1 MVIPVVL
8 CGGSGTRL
16 WPVSR
21 QLYPKQ
27 FLSLNTKHSMLQETL
42 LRLEGLDMAA
52 PCVVCHEEHRFLV
65 AEQLRS
71 LGVDGATIVLEP
83 EGRNT
88 APATALA
95 ALQSIEAGRHIG
107 GNHVGG
113 ARVDEY
119 MGRDGAEA
127 GAVPATDSPATDPH
141 GVDPVML
148 VLPADHHIADEEAFQ
163 SAIKKALPLALD
175 GRLVTFGITPR
186 HAETGYG
193 YIEQG
198 APLLCADGSTS
209 GAFALQGF
217 TEKPAVELARQFVAQ
232 GTHLWNAGVFMFRA
246 GVFLAE
252 LSQLA
257 PDILSSCRQAMAGA
271 EHDLDFIRPN
281 AAAFSASPNI
291 SIDHAVM
298 EHTARGAV
306 VPLDAG
312 WNDIGSWAALWD
324 VSDKN
329 AAGNSI
335 SGDVIEVDTHNCM
348 LRSER
353 RLIAAIGLNDM
364 IVVETADAVLVAH
377 RDKVQ
382 QVREIVTQLQKDCR
396 VECRQHRRVYRPW
409 GSYMLM
415 EQGDRYQVKRITVNS
430 GASLSL
436 QQHHHRAEHWV
447 VVSGTARITCGDNV
461 ALLTENQS
469 TYIPVGE
476 IHRLENPGLIELELI
491 EVQSGSYLGE
501 DDIVRLEDTFNRC

>member
-1 MVIPVVL
+1 MMVIPVVL

-27 FLSLNTKHSMLQETL
+27 FLSLSTKNSMLQETL
-42 LRLEGLDMAA
+42 LRLEGLDVDMGLAA

-65 AEQLRS
+65 AEQLRRM
-71 LGVDGATIVLEP
+71 GVDAATIVLEP

-88 APATALA
+88 APAAALA
-95 ALQSIEAGRHIG
+95 ALQCIEAMRHIG
-107 GNHVGG
+107 GSHIGG
-113 ARVDEY
+113 QKT
-119 MGRDGAEA
+119 DGNMRACVKEA
-127 GAVPATDSPATDPH
+127 QVVSEASATETDPI
-141 GVDPVML
+141 ML

-163 SAIKKALPLALD
+163 NAITQALPLALD
-175 GRLVTFGITPR
+175 GRLVTFGVIPR

-198 APLLCADGSTS
+198 DPLLCADGSPS

-217 TEKPAVELARQFVAQ
+217 TEKPVAELAHQFVEQ
-232 GTHLWNAGVFMFRA
+232 GTHLWNAGIFMFRA
-246 GVFLAE
+246 GAFLAE
-252 LSQLA
+252 LSHLA
-257 PDILSSCRQAMAGA
+257 PDILSWCKQAMAGA
-271 EHDLDFIRPN
+271 ERDLDFIRPN
-281 AAAFSASPNI
+281 AAAFSSNPNI

-298 EHTARGAV
+298 EHTTCGAV

-312 WNDIGSWAALWD
+312 WNDIGSWSALWD

-329 AAGNSI
+329 VAGNSI

-382 QVREIVTQLQKDCR
+382 QVREVVAQLQKNCR

-409 GSYMLM
+409 GSYVLM
-415 EQGDRYQVKRITVNS
+415 EEGTRYQVKRITVNP

-447 VVSGTARITCGDNV
+447 VVSGTAHITCGDKV
-461 ALLTENQS
+461 ALITENQS

-476 IHRLENPGLIELELI
+476 IHRLKNPGLIELELI